1 MAMTNK
7 LRIWLYCIMTM
18 LFWFANY
25 AFVPYLSTVAA
36 KMTDSAALIGL
47 MLGAYGWA
55 QLILRVPVGIISDRH
70 NNRRIFIQIGCILN
84 SLSALGFYFA
94 PTIFWM
100 IVCRALN
107 GMTVSVWV
115 AMSVLFNSYFDRKD
129 AVKALTL
136 LSACNL
142 LGQMFASIV
151 SLPVTAAYGV
161 NASFLLAALAGII
174 PVLISLTLK
183 DKVLDRKPLHLKTL
197 FAVGKTKWV
206 LVISAMAI
214 LCQTMTF
221 ATTTG
226 FTPQLAL
233 KLGAKPSML
242 AWILLLS
249 TMGGAI
255 FSLLSSTFFVERF
268 GARNSLI
275 FLLFLQAVTSFVQP
289 LAPSLMTLLS
299 IVFINGIAR
308 GTSISLMLGL
318 VIMPFPYEKQ
328 TAAMGFY
335 QAFYSLGIILGPT
348 IAGAVMQVSGL
359 AAGFYVIGSIG
370 LAAPLL
376 GLFFIPDERK
386 TLPAMT

>member
-1 MAMTNK
+1 MSNK

-25 AFVPYLSTVAA
+25 AFVPYLSVYAA
-36 KMTDSAALIGL
+36 SMTGSAALIGI

-55 QLILRVPVGIISDRH
+55 QLTLRVPVGIFSDRY
-70 NNRRIFIQIGCILN
+70 NNRRLFVQAGCVIN
-84 SLSALGFYFA
+84 VLSAIGFYFS
-94 PTIFWM
+94 PNIYWL
-100 IVCRALN
+100 IISRALT
-107 GMTVSVWV
+107 GVTVSVWV
-115 AMSVLFNSYFDRKD
+115 AMSVLFSSYFERKD

-136 LSACNL
+136 LNACNL
-142 LGQMFASIV
+142 LGQMLASIV
-151 SLPVTAAYGV
+151 VMPVTAAYGIKS
-161 NASFLLAALAGII
+161 AFLLSTAVGMI
-174 PVLISLTLK
+174 PILISLTLK
-183 DKVLDRKPLHLKTL
+183 DKVLDRQPLRVSVLL
-197 FAVGKTKWV
+197 AVGKTRWV

-233 KLGAKPSML
+233 RLGAQTSML

-249 TMGGAI
+249 TMGGAF
-255 FSLLSSTFFVERF
+255 FSLLSSRLFVDRF
-268 GARNSLI
+268 GARNSLVV
-275 FLLFLQAVTSFVQP
+275 LLAVQAFTCLAQP
-289 LAPSLMTLLS
+289 LAPNLAILLT

-318 VIMPFPYEKQ
+318 IIMPFPYEKQ
-328 TAAMGFY
+328 AAAMGFY
-335 QAFYSLGIILGPT
+335 QALYSLGIILGPT

-359 AAGFYVIGSIG
+359 SAGFYVIGLIG

-376 GLFFIPDERK
+376 GLIFIPDERK
-386 TLPAMT
+386 TLPAIA